1 MTLLPPKM
9 SDEWIE
15 LDAGPLWRVEMLQE
29 ELANQGVD
37 AFVPDSTLKR
47 VDPFMA
53 TGNVFD
59 YRLLV
64 RAEHAGRARELLQE
78 LQLRPEEQV
87 EPERVDEAMF
97 RLERLGRR
105 IQWCAMVTV
114 FAPVGLWLWFRY
126 VRAARKRTEVPRDHR
141 WTRLAAVMCA
151 VEIVIAIVFGV
162 AVQRF
167 EA

>member
-1 MTLLPPKM
+1 MSILPPKM

-37 AFVPDSTLKR
+37 AFVPDTNLKR
-47 VDPFMA
+47 VDPFA
-53 TGNVFD
+53 AAGNVFD

-64 RAEHAGRARELLQE
+64 RAEHSSRARELLQE
-78 LQLRPEEQV
+78 LQLRPEEQD

-105 IQWCAMVTV
+105 IQWCAMVTL

-126 VRAARKRTEVPRDHR
+126 VRTARDRTELPRDHR

-151 VEIVIAIVFGV
+151 VEIVTGITFWV
-162 AVQRF
+162 AVKLF
-167 EA
+167 EG